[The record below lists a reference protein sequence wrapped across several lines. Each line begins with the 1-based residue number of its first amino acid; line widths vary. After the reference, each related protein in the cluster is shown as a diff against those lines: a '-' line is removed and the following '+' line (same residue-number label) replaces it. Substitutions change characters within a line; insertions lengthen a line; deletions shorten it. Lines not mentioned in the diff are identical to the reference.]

1 MHALQSHVGSYYAAT
16 ANEHP
21 DFPPLRGEHNADVRV
36 IGAGFTGISTAL
48 QRSSQHLRDLESG
61 CRYLEANHCGHE
73 YRLLSQAEPRDLIGA
88 DAYIGALLNM
98 GNGHLHPLNLCIGEA
113 RAAVA
118 NGTTICEQSPVT
130 HIEHGVNVTHVT
142 GQILT
147 ETIAGTSER
156 FDLIS
161 KLKTVRLP
169 GAATFSRQL
178 VSLGMIYY
186 GLKDRL

>member
-1 MHALQSHVGSYYAAT
+1 
-16 ANEHP
+16 
-21 DFPPLRGEHNADVRV
+21 
-36 IGAGFTGISTAL
+36 
-48 QRSSQHLRDLESG
+48 
-61 CRYLEANHCGHE
+61 
-73 YRLLSQAEPRDLIGA
+73 LLSQAEPRDLIGA

-130 HIEHGVNVTHVT
+130 HIEHGVKVSHVT
-142 GQILT
+142 GQILA
-147 ETIAGTSER
+147 ETIAGTPER

-161 KLKTVRLP
+161 KLETVRLP